1 MLIVRSAK
9 GVLDGKRHF
18 LSVTDMGLLH
28 SACLTI
34 RMRGSGYFNIT
45 GRKSTILCRI

>member
-1 MLIVRSAK
+1 MLIIRSAK

-34 RMRGSGYFNIT
+34 RMRG
-45 GRKSTILCRI
+45 RWILQYNMQKEYYPM